1 MSIHKLL
8 FLLTCSFLF
17 LLITNPFNTFGQDS
31 LIISE
36 FMAVNNDILQDED
49 GDYSDWIEIHNTGS
63 AEISLNGWAITDNE
77 TTPLKWIFPDITISA
92 KEYLVV
98 FASEKDRKAEKNKL
112 HTNFKLSGSGEY
124 LALMKPGGTVPAA
137 EFSPAYPAPYA
148 DVSDGISAT
157 GFMYF
162 SSPTP
167 GAENTSGIFISP
179 PQFIVGHGFFQD
191 AFDLELYSST
201 GGGE

>member
-49 GDYSDWIEIHNTGS
+49 GAYSDWIEIHNTGS
-63 AEISLNGWAITDNE
+63 AQVSLLGWYLTDDIGNA
-77 TTPLKWIFPDITISA
+77 LKWGFPDITIAS

-98 FASEKDRKAEKNKL
+98 FASEKDRKAEKDKL
-112 HTNFKLSGSGEY
+112 HANIVFSISEPSQISLKIHNLLGAEITTVVDGFMESGEHTISRNAGN
-124 LALMKPGGTVPAA
+124 LPAGVCICVL
-137 EFSPAYPAPYA
+137 ENK
-148 DVSDGISAT
+148 T
-157 GFMYF
+157 G
-162 SSPTP
+162 
-167 GAENTSGIFISP
+167 NTRNRIRLIK
-179 PQFIVGHGFFQD
+179 
-191 AFDLELYSST
+191 E
-201 GGGE
+201 